1 MLDARRLRVLREVA
15 EHGTLS
21 AAADALHLTPSAV
34 SQQLAALERE
44 VGQPV
49 LERNGRGVRLT
60 GAAEVLVGHADLVLA
75 QLEAAAAD
83 VAAYSAGVVGT
94 VRIAG
99 FATALAELV
108 APAAAGLRAS
118 HPRLSLL
125 IAEQEAP
132 QCFTAL
138 ARGDIDIAL
147 SMASRQAPS
156 LDDPRFHRRPLR
168 VDALDAVVPAGHPLA
183 ARAEIPLAEL
193 ADEPFVG
200 PPDGTSC
207 HDVTVTG
214 CSAAGFRPAFTHR
227 SLDFHTTMAL
237 VAVGLGVALVPRLAQ
252 ALVPAGAVV
261 RPLRA
266 PAPARHVFAAT
277 RAGAERRPTV
287 AAVLDALA
295 AVSDS

>member
-1 MLDARRLRVLREVA
+1 MIDARRLRVLREVA
-15 EHGTLS
+15 EQGTLS

-60 GAAEVLVGHADLVLA
+60 GAAEVLVGHANLVLA

-83 VAAYSAGVVGT
+83 VAAYSEGVVGT
-94 VRIAG
+94 VRVAG
-99 FATALAELV
+99 FATALAELA
-108 APAAAGLRAS
+108 APAISALRAS
-118 HPRLSLL
+118 HPRLVLT

-132 QCFTAL
+132 DCFRAL
-138 ARGDIDIAL
+138 ARGDADIAL

-156 LDDPRFHRRPLR
+156 ADDPRFHRRFLR
-168 VDALDAVVPAGHPLA
+168 ADALDAVVPSGHPLA
-183 ARAEIPLAEL
+183 ARTEIGLEEL
-193 ADEPFVG
+193 AGEPFVG

-214 CSAAGFRPAFTHR
+214 CSAAGFRPAFEHW

-237 VAVGLGVALVPRLAQ
+237 VAAGLGVALVPRLAQ
-252 ALVPAGAVV
+252 AVVPHGAEV

-266 PAPARHVFAAT
+266 PVPARHVFAST
-277 RAGAERRPTV
+277 RAGAERRPTN
-287 AAVLDALA
+287 AAVLDAFA
-295 AVSDS
+295 AAAA